1 MTVRNFARVLAA
13 AAVAVLLVYCGMRW
27 ESSLA
32 QVNAA
37 PREPTPRGPLGE
49 EERST
54 IKLFEDARRSVVYI
68 ATVQRVYDPWTRNPL
83 QVPRGTGSGFIW
95 DAQGHVVT
103 NNHVI
108 AGASGAEVRLSD
120 GRAFQA
126 DLVGTSEDH
135 DLAVLRIRVDEGAR
149 PAPIPL
155 GTSSDLKVGQKVLA
169 VGNPFGL
176 DWTLTTG
183 IVSAL
188 NRELPSE
195 DGTSIRELIQTDAA
209 INPGNSGG
217 PLLDSAGRLIGVTT
231 AIFSP
236 SGAYAGVGFA
246 VPADTVNRVVPRLIA
261 TGRYVRPTLGVRFD
275 PQINQLL
282 IDQVGTRGVF
292 VLAVDPGSPAAA
304 AGLRPARIGRNESI
318 VIGDVITAIDDRTVA
333 KVDDLI
339 DALDHAAPG
348 QEVQVTLQR
357 GNQRLQVQAKLA
369 AGR

>member
-1 MTVRNFARVLAA
+1 M
-13 AAVAVLLVYCGMRW
+13 AAVAALLVYCGMRW
-27 ESSLA
+27 EASLA
-32 QVNAA
+32 QATA
-37 PREPTPRGPLGE
+37 TPREPTPRGPLGE

-54 IKLFEDARRSVVYI
+54 IQLFEDVRRSVVYI
-68 ATVQRVYDPWTRNPL
+68 ATTQRVLDAWTRNPL

-108 AGASGAEVRLSD
+108 AGASGAEVRLAD
-120 GRAFQA
+120 GRAFPA

-135 DLAVLRIRVDEGAR
+135 DLAVLRIRVDSEK
-149 PAPIPL
+149 PAPVPL
-155 GTSSDLKVGQKVLA
+155 GTSRDLKVGQKVLA

-195 DGTSIRELIQTDAA
+195 DGAPIRELIQTDAA

-231 AIFSP
+231 AIYSP
-236 SGAYAGVGFA
+236 SGAYAGIGFA
-246 VPADTVNRVVPRLIA
+246 VPADTVNRVVPQLIA
-261 TGRYVRPTLGVRFD
+261 TGRYVRPTLGVRYD
-275 PQINQLL
+275 AQINQALVE
-282 IDQVGTRGVF
+282 QVGTKGVF

-318 VIGDVITAIDDRTVA
+318 VIGDIITAFDDRPVA
-333 KVDDLI
+333 KVEDLL
-339 DALDHAAPG
+339 DALDHASTG
-348 QEVQVTLQR
+348 QSARLAVQR
-357 GNQRLQVQAKLA
+357 GNERLQVVVKLA
-369 AGR
+369 SSR

>member
-1 MTVRNFARVLAA
+1 MTARNVARVLAA
-13 AAVAVLLVYCGMRW
+13 AAVAALLVYCGMRW

-32 QVNAA
+32 QTTAA

-54 IKLFEDARRSVVYI
+54 IELFETARRSVVYI
-68 ATVQRVYDPWTRNPL
+68 ATVQRVFDPWTRNPL

-135 DLAVLRIRVDEGAR
+135 DLAVLRIRVNEGDR
-149 PAPIPL
+149 PPPLPL
-155 GTSSDLKVGQKVLA
+155 GTSTDLKVGQKVLA

-195 DGTSIRELIQTDAA
+195 DGSSIRELIQTDAA

-246 VPADTVNRVVPRLIA
+246 VPVDTVNRVVPRLIA

-275 PQINQLL
+275 PQINQAL
-282 IDQVGTRGVF
+282 IQQVGTRGVF
-292 VLAVDPGSPAAA
+292 VLAVEPGSPAAA
-304 AGLRPARIGRNESI
+304 AGLQPARIGRNESI
-318 VIGDVITAIDDRTVA
+318 VIGDVITAIDERPIT

-348 QEVQVTLQR
+348 QEVNVTLQR
-357 GNQRLQVQAKLA
+357 ASQQLQVQAKLA

>member
-1 MTVRNFARVLAA
+1 MNARTAVRFAAA

-27 ESSLA
+27 EASMA
-32 QVNAA
+32 QTTAA
-37 PREPTPRGPLGE
+37 PRTPTPRGPLGE
-49 EERST
+49 DERST
-54 IKLFEDARRSVVYI
+54 IQLFESARGSVVYI
-68 ATVQRVYDPWTRNPL
+68 TSVQRVYDPWSRNPM

-108 AGASGAEVRLSD
+108 AGASGAQVRLAD

-135 DLAVLRIRVDEGAR
+135 DLAVLLIRVDKER
-149 PAPIPL
+149 PPPLPL
-155 GTSSDLKVGQKVLA
+155 GTSHDLKVGQKVLA

-195 DGTSIRELIQTDAA
+195 DGSSIRELIQTDAA

-217 PLLDSAGRLIGVTT
+217 PLLDSAGRLVGVTT
-231 AIFSP
+231 AIYSP

-246 VPADTVNRVVPRLIA
+246 VPVDTVNRVVPRLIA
-261 TGRYVRPTLGVRFD
+261 TGRYVRPTIGVRYD
-275 PQINQLL
+275 AQINQALVE
-282 IDQVGTRGVF
+282 QVGTKGVF

-318 VIGDVITAIDDRTVA
+318 VIGDVITAFDDRPVA

-339 DALDHAAPG
+339 DALDHASPG
-348 QEVQVTLQR
+348 QAAKITLQR
-357 GNQRLQVQAKLA
+357 GADRVEVSMRLA